1 LAIDETSV
9 APAKGPSRKE
19 VNSMKYVKPDLAP
32 LASAIEAVQTST
44 GKNNHV
50 ILDGSMLA
58 TTNAY
63 EADE

>member
-1 LAIDETSV
+1 
-9 APAKGPSRKE
+9 
-19 VNSMKYVKPDLAP
+19 MKYVKPDLAP